1 MTRSNNNSMDLLNR
15 PANESSDAFTAPP
28 VRHYFGTDGVRGV
41 ANTELSPQQV
51 MALGASAASVLRQN
65 TSAAP
70 TIIVGRDPRLSGD
83 LLGAA
88 LMAGICSQG
97 ISVIDIGVIPTPGVA
112 YVTQTLDA
120 AAGVVISASHNPV
133 QDNGIKFF
141 GPNGKKLGD
150 AVEAQI
156 EAAMDSWESQPR
168 PSGAAVGRI
177 TRTTEPVAAYAQF
190 LTVLLTPIRLDGLK
204 IVIDCANGSA
214 SSVAAG
220 VLESLGAAV
229 VAIAST
235 PDGININENCGSTH
249 PEAMA
254 ARVIAEGADF
264 GMAFDGDADR
274 VILADEQGRI
284 FDGDRILCTL
294 GIYLASQGRL
304 TNRVVVGTVMSN
316 LGLEQALTKHDITLV
331 RAPVGDRYVTEQM
344 AAHGAVIGG
353 EKSGHILLPHLST
366 TGDGLLTGLQIL
378 RVCRETGRSL
388 GSWADE
394 MTELP
399 QKLVN
404 IRVRQKEGWNEIPA
418 VASALKEAEA
428 QLKGKGRIFVRPSGT
443 EKMIRVM
450 AEGPEAGEVDLLV
463 ASVADAIRSHLG
475 L

>member
-1 MTRSNNNSMDLLNR
+1 
-15 PANESSDAFTAPP
+15 
-28 VRHYFGTDGVRGV
+28 
-41 ANTELSPQQV
+41 
-51 MALGASAASVLRQN
+51 MALGAAAACVLRQK
-65 TSAAP
+65 SATAP
-70 TIIVGRDPRLSGD
+70 TIVVGRDPRVSGD

-97 ISVIDIGVIPTPGVA
+97 VSVLDIGVIPTPGVA
-112 YVTQTLDA
+112 YVTHLHGA

-150 AVEAQI
+150 GIEAEI
-156 EAAMDSWESQPR
+156 EAAMSDWESIPR
-168 PSGAAVGRI
+168 PDGAAVGRI
-177 TRTTEPVAAYAQF
+177 LRTSEPVDAYARF
-190 LTVLLTPIRLDGLK
+190 LIDMLAPIRLDGLK

-220 VLESLGAAV
+220 VLESLGASVIAV
-229 VAIAST
+229 AAT

-249 PEAMA
+249 PEGMA
-254 ARVIAEGADF
+254 ARVVTEGADL

-274 VILADEQGRI
+274 VILADENGQI

-294 GIYLASQGRL
+294 GIYLASHNQL
-304 TNRVVVGTVMSN
+304 TNNVVIGTVMSN
-316 LGLEQALTKHDITLV
+316 LGLEQALTRYGIELV

-344 AAHGAVIGG
+344 AKYDAVIGG
-353 EKSGHILLPHLST
+353 EKSGHVLLPHLST
-366 TGDGLLTGLQIL
+366 TGDGLLTGLQVL

-388 GSWADE
+388 GSWAEE

-404 IRVRQKEGWNEIPA
+404 IRVRQKDGWREIPA
-418 VASALKEAEA
+418 VAEALQSAERTLE
-428 QLKGKGRIFVRPSGT
+428 GRGRIFVRPSGT

-450 AEGPEAGEVDLLV
+450 AEGPDAAEVDALV
-463 ASVADAIRSHLG
+463 DSVAEAIRTNLG
-475 L
+475 V